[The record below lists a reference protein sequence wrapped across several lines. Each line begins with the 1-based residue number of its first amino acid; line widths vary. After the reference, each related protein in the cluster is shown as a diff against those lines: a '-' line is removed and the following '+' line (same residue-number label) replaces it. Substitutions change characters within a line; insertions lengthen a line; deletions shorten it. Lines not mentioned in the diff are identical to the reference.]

1 MSDSPIIFWPES
13 KEQLDSRKIKEHS
26 SVSRRAKGGEM
37 HLRGGYQR
45 FNDVQSMTKR
55 REMTYEHCHCGAL
68 KGAEK
73 VTRSS

>member
-1 MSDSPIIFWPES
+1 MKCTG
-13 KEQLDSRKIKEHS
+13 KELLGSI
-26 SVSRRAKGGEM
+26 V
-37 HLRGGYQR
+37 GYQR

-73 VTRSS
+73 SYTIILASPQQVHGKGSHRS

>member
-1 MSDSPIIFWPES
+1 
-13 KEQLDSRKIKEHS
+13 
-26 SVSRRAKGGEM
+26 M
-37 HLRGGYQR
+37 HWQGVTSIVGYQR